1 MSITILK
8 AGFQD
13 LIQDLGR
20 NGYTHMGISP
30 TGAADNISFRIGER
44 THNLLDINK
53 EKYFSVTL
61 NLENVEKWFIKGGY

>member
-8 AGFQD
+8 AGFHD

-30 TGAADNISFRIGER
+30 TGAADNLSFRIG
-44 THNLLDINK
+44 NLLLGNNINMMFNDPQSHRPK
-53 EKYFSVTL
+53 PQIS
-61 NLENVEKWFIKGGY
+61 

>member
-8 AGFQD
+8 AGFHD

-30 TGAADNISFRIGER
+30 TGAADNISFRIG
-44 THNLLDINK
+44 NILLGN
-53 EKYFSVTL
+53 
-61 NLENVEKWFIKGGY
+61 